1 MTENVSSWAVLK
13 YFLFLRKSTDKAA
26 GMPRTYQ
33 RVVVG
38 FFSFEG
44 CVEGGVDEVVQFAP
58 HGGTEELLV
67 SEHCL
72 ADCPRRLP
80 VFFCFTVHC
89 LPVSR
94 SVVEAGDKCG
104 AGPPRCKWPFSQPRR
119 LLLSA
124 THSHLVPLLFS
135 STNHFILAGSLPS
148 VLCWQ
153 ALFDSNVMQAERF
166 KPVSLLFVFLMNYVK
181 KGCHWFLQFWSFVK
195 QVGSA
200 SNLCNGQQ
208 LTLHNTDCI
217 IW

>member
-1 MTENVSSWAVLK
+1 MYTLPLK
-13 YFLFLRKSTDKAA
+13 QYGET
-26 GMPRTYQ
+26 TV
-33 RVVVG
+33 RVIAKDI
-38 FFSFEG
+38 S
-44 CVEGGVDEVVQFAP
+44 EGGGGIYFSLEGGGEWVDEVVQFAP

-72 ADCPRRLP
+72 ADCPRCLP

-135 STNHFILAGSLPS
+135 STNHFILAGSPPS

-153 ALFDSNVMQAERF
+153 APFDSNVMQAERF
-166 KPVSLLFVFLMNYVK
+166 KPVSLVSSFLMNYVQ
-181 KGCHWFLQFWSFVK
+181 KGCHRFCNLIVCTTG
-195 QVGSA
+195 GS
-200 SNLCNGQQ
+200 CK
-208 LTLHNTDCI
+208 
-217 IW
+217 

>member
-1 MTENVSSWAVLK
+1 M
-13 YFLFLRKSTDKAA
+13 
-26 GMPRTYQ
+26 G
-33 RVVVG
+33 
-38 FFSFEG
+38 
-44 CVEGGVDEVVQFAP
+44 GGVDEVVQFAP

-148 VLCWQ
+148 VLCCAGRRRLTQ
-153 ALFDSNVMQAERF
+153 TLCKLNVSSRF
-166 KPVSLLFVFLMNYVK
+166 LRFRHLMNYVQ
-181 KGCHWFLQFWSFVK
+181 KGYNWFCDFDSL
-195 QVGSA
+195 
-200 SNLCNGQQ
+200 
-208 LTLHNTDCI
+208 
-217 IW
+217 

>member
-1 MTENVSSWAVLK
+1 MCKKASEGRGSNAK
-13 YFLFLRKSTDKAA
+13 DKS
-26 GMPRTYQ
+26 
-33 RVVVG
+33 
-38 FFSFEG
+38 
-44 CVEGGVDEVVQFAP
+44 EGGVRITCLWDGGGVDKVVQFAT
-58 HGGTEELLV
+58 HGRTEVLLV

-153 ALFDSNVMQAERF
+153 ALFDSNIMQVEHCELVT
-166 KPVSLLFVFLMNYVK
+166 PVLFF
-181 KGCHWFLQFWSFVK
+181 FSF
-195 QVGSA
+195 
-200 SNLCNGQQ
+200 
-208 LTLHNTDCI
+208 
-217 IW
+217 

>member
-1 MTENVSSWAVLK
+1 
-13 YFLFLRKSTDKAA
+13 
-26 GMPRTYQ
+26 MPRTYQ

-38 FFSFEG
+38 FFSFWCG
-44 CVEGGVDEVVQFAP
+44 GGGVDEVVQFAP

-153 ALFDSNVMQAERF
+153 APFDSNVMQAERF
-166 KPVSLLFVFLMNYVK
+166 KPVSLVS
-181 KGCHWFLQFWSFVK
+181 SF
-195 QVGSA
+195 
-200 SNLCNGQQ
+200 
-208 LTLHNTDCI
+208 
-217 IW
+217 